1 MVNTGRPSRGC
12 FLCRSRRVKCDEK
25 KPGCGNCQRLKRE
38 CPGYRP
44 IFDVM
49 HRNET
54 KSTEW
59 RTASISVTTV
69 STSRDQLSQ
78 KTASGHLRTRSVPN
92 VMYQQSWKPSQNSWP
107 AAQTLVGA
115 IEDGRQSIKPPL
127 TASLEER
134 AICFFLAN
142 YVLIPHGP
150 IRCGF
155 LGFLIPLMRIAPSKI
170 LSDALTAVALAT
182 FGNQPNA
189 KMLKP
194 KAEQA
199 YAKALRQ
206 TTTAI
211 ANPKQALEDSTL
223 AAVLLLGLF
232 ETVTHS
238 LVKQGEGWNSWNSHV
253 SGATALLNIRD
264 PKGPMSPLTL
274 ELVWTVKAQVNL
286 SCLLNGKVPEIPEK
300 WSQILAAIKMGGG
313 PAICNQLQSKVAKAR
328 VACDN
333 LMANAQRTPQDFE
346 DVLTL
351 MRQAEAI
358 EQGYV
363 DWGNSVPDAWAFKP
377 VGWIDTVPTDRL
389 HVSPFF
395 PGKIDKYFEVWTAHI
410 WNLSRGSRLINSSTI
425 VRCAA
430 WLCSPQ
436 DYRTTVEYEKAMMN
450 GRQMIRDII
459 SSVPNCLGEIPRTM
473 DDPAITVAGHTFAC
487 GEENAVRAKGLSGLF
502 LLWPL
507 FSVAVSDFAT
517 DAQRTWVMGRIKY
530 VSEELGVV
538 QGSSQFS
545 QTQPSARIPSSMLE
559 KDGLKPLEMDDIL
572 ELQIPSQ
579 DDFPEA
585 EEFWSNTN
593 TNTLGQ
599 HPTSSPASTSSSG
612 RSYEWTAL
620 SPGSLNLTTI
630 NHWSHRT
637 QIGWLDSNSGSGRS
651 PTSMGTMRQ
660 ILAMSSPKS
669 TYTNDIQKSSTGN
682 AHGWLKC

>member
-54 KSTEW
+54 KSTER
-59 RTASISVTTV
+59 RTASVSVTTIT
-69 STSRDQLSQ
+69 TSRDQLSQ

-92 VMYQQSWKPSQNSWP
+92 VMYQQTWKPRQNSWT

-115 IEDGRQSIKPPL
+115 IEDGRQSITPPL

-155 LGFLIPLMRIAPSKI
+155 LGFLIPMMRIAPSKI

-211 ANPKQALEDSTL
+211 ANPRQALEDSTL

-253 SGATALLNIRD
+253 NGATALLKIRD

-274 ELVWTVKAQVNL
+274 ELVWTVKAQLNL
-286 SCLLNGKVPEIPEK
+286 SCLLNGKVPDIPKE
-300 WSQILAAIKMGGG
+300 WTRILAAIKMGGG

-363 DWGNSVPDAWAFKP
+363 DWANSVPDAWGFKP

-389 HVSPFF
+389 HTSPFF

-450 GRQMIRDII
+450 GREMIRDII
-459 SSVPNCLGEIPRTM
+459 SSVPNCLGEIPRAM

-545 QTQPSARIPSSMLE
+545 QAQPSARIPSSMLE
-559 KDGLKPLEMDDIL
+559 KDGLKPLEMDNIL

-579 DDFPEA
+579 DDFLEA
-585 EEFWSNTN
+585 EKFWSNNN

-599 HPTSSPASTSSSG
+599 YPTPSPTSTTSSG

-637 QIGWLDSNSGSGRS
+637 QIGWVDPNAGSGPS

-669 TYTNDIQKSSTGN
+669 THENDIERSPTGN
-682 AHGWLKC
+682 SHGWLKC

>member
-44 IFDVM
+44 IFDVI

-54 KSTEW
+54 KSAER
-59 RTASISVTTV
+59 RTGSMSVATFP
-69 STSRDQLSQ
+69 TSRDRSLQR
-78 KTASGHLRTRSVPN
+78 TAPGHLRSRSVPDIRQH
-92 VMYQQSWKPSQNSWP
+92 YSWKPRQNSWP
-107 AAQTLVGA
+107 AAQTLVEA
-115 IEDGRQSIKPPL
+115 IEDGRQSINPPP
-127 TASLEER
+127 TAALEER
-134 AICFFLAN
+134 AVCFFLAN

-155 LGFLIPLMRIAPSKI
+155 LGFLLPMMRIAPSTI

-189 KMLKP
+189 KMVKP

-211 ANPKQALEDSTL
+211 ANSRQALEDSTL

-253 SGATALLNIRD
+253 SGATALLKIRD

-274 ELVWTVKAQVNL
+274 ELVWTVKAQLNL
-286 SCLLNGKVPEIPEK
+286 SCLLNGKVPDISREWSEILDNME
-300 WSQILAAIKMGGG
+300 MGGNS
-313 PAICNQLQSKVAKAR
+313 AICNQLQSKVAKVR
-328 VACDN
+328 VECDK
-333 LMANAQRTPQDFE
+333 LMVSAQRRPQDFE
-346 DVLTL
+346 KVLTL
-351 MRQAEAI
+351 MRQAKAL
-358 EQGYV
+358 EQGYI
-363 DWGNSVPDAWAFKP
+363 DWGNSLSEGWSFKP
-377 VGWIDTVPTDRL
+377 AGWIDTVPTDRL
-389 HVSPFF
+389 HASPFF
-395 PGKIDKYFEVWTAHI
+395 PGKIDKYTEVWTAHI
-410 WNLSRGSRLINSSTI
+410 WNLSRGSRLINHSTI

-450 GRQMIRDII
+450 GREMIRDII

-473 DDPAITVAGHTFAC
+473 DDPAITVAGHGFAC
-487 GEENAVRAKGLSGLF
+487 GEENTVRAKGLSGLF
-502 LLWPL
+502 LMWPL

-517 DAQRTWVMGRIKY
+517 DAQKTWVMGRIKY

-545 QTQPSARIPSSMLE
+545 QTQPLARIPSSMLE
-559 KDGLKPLEMDDIL
+559 RDGLKPLGMVDIL
-572 ELQIPSQ
+572 DMQIPSQ
-579 DDFPEA
+579 DDFLEA
-585 EEFWSNTN
+585 EEFCTN
-593 TNTLGQ
+593 PNTLGQ
-599 HPTSSPASTSSSG
+599 CPTPSPTSTTSSV

-620 SPGSLNLTTI
+620 SPSSLNLTTI

-637 QIGWLDSNSGSGRS
+637 LWPWLDPNSSGGPS
-651 PTSMGTMRQ
+651 PTSTGTMQQ
-660 ILAMSSPKS
+660 ILAMSSLKS
-669 TYTNDIQKSSTGN
+669 TYSNDIKRSPSDN
-682 AHGWLKC
+682 SHGWLIC